1 MTDHDYRVRLEVFE
15 GPMDLLLF
23 LIRKDEVDIHDI
35 PIASITDQ
43 YLKYLED
50 LRGHGSG
57 LIDIDLAGEFLV
69 VAATLMEIKSRM
81 LGPKPVVAAAGDAP
95 AKEAT
100 DPRAELVRQLL
111 EYKKYRDAADALDQR
126 AETWRRRYAAAP
138 AGVPDD
144 ALQAAIENSQD
155 VELEDLDL
163 ADLAEAFRRIAETVN
178 FDRLGEHQVT
188 YDDTPIEVHA
198 EAIVQTLSQVPERG
212 EMEFA
217 SIFTGKKRHEM
228 IGLFLAVLDLV
239 RHRRIAVRQESDARI
254 LLRLRDEPEQQLPA
268 TAGENAANAAG

>member
-1 MTDHDYRVRLEVFE
+1 MTDHDYRVRLDVFE

-35 PIASITDQ
+35 PISSITDQ
-43 YLKYLED
+43 YLKYLDD
-50 LRGHGSG
+50 LRVHGSA

-81 LGPKPVVAAAGDAP
+81 LGPTPPPGATAEAGRGTIA
-95 AKEAT
+95 

-126 AETWRRRYAAAP
+126 ADLWRRRYAAAR
-138 AGVPDD
+138 AAVPDE
-144 ALQAAIENSQD
+144 ALQAALENAQD
-155 VELEDLDL
+155 VELDDLDV
-163 ADLAEAFRRIAETVN
+163 ADLTEAFRRIAETVN

-188 YDDTPIEVHA
+188 YDDTPIEAHA
-198 EAIVQTLSQVPERG
+198 ESIVRTLAAVPEKGEIEFVTIFRG
-212 EMEFA
+212 RQ
-217 SIFTGKKRHEM
+217 RHEM

-239 RHRRIAVRQESDARI
+239 RHRRIAVRQDQVEGQI
-254 LLRLRDEPEQQLPA
+254 LLRLRDESEVPGPAIQPESSQ
-268 TAGENAANAAG
+268 EVR

>member
-1 MTDHDYRVRLEVFE
+1 MTDHDYRVRLDVFE

-43 YLKYLED
+43 YLRYLDD
-50 LRGHGSG
+50 LRVHGPSF
-57 LIDIDLAGEFLV
+57 IDIDLAGEFLV

-81 LGPKPVVAAAGDAP
+81 LGPKPPPGATPDAGP
-95 AKEAT
+95 EKAT

-111 EYKKYRDAADALDQR
+111 EYKKYRDAAEALDQR
-126 AETWRRRYAAAP
+126 GDQWRRRYAAARV
-138 AGVPDD
+138 GVPDE
-144 ALQAAIENSQD
+144 ALQSALENAQD
-155 VELEDLDL
+155 IELEDLDL

-178 FDRLGEHQVT
+178 FDRLGEHQVR

-198 EAIVQTLSQVPERG
+198 DSIVSTLTALPEKG
-212 EMEFA
+212 EIEFVK
-217 SIFTGKKRHEM
+217 IFQGRQRHEM

-239 RHRRIAVRQESDARI
+239 RHRRIAVRQDQVEGQI
-254 LLRLRDEPEQQLPA
+254 LLRLRDEAEAALPTTQVDHPESL
-268 TAGENAANAAG
+268 